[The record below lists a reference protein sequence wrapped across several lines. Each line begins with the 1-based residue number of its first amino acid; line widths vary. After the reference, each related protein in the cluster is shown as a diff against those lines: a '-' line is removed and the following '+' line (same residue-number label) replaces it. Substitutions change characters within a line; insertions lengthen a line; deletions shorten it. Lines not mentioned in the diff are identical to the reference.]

1 MKKYAKH
8 SHRFLLFLF
17 CPQLQEWVVA
27 NGVSSSCRTVAKAF
41 VKAKLGINAQI
52 SAVRSLSFRGIGLG
66 GPVS

>member
-1 MKKYAKH
+1 M
-8 SHRFLLFLF
+8 
-17 CPQLQEWVVA
+17 VA

-66 GPVS
+66 GPVG